1 MATQQAAPKAK
12 GPPRLIKSPEKKR
25 KKEKKIILSVLVLL
39 SASGERF
46 GDLVRDFIFFIS
58 QYRAQYTLNLH
69 YTS

>member
-1 MATQQAAPKAK
+1 MATQQAAPTAK
-12 GPPRLIKSPEKKR
+12 GPPRLIKSPAKK
-25 KKEKKIILSVLVLL
+25 KYKKKIILSVLVLL

-46 GDLVRDFIFFIS
+46 GDMVRDFIFFKS